1 MDQDQISLQKLNQIN
16 TQKENESN
24 IKYDIKK
31 NSLNKINFP
40 DKFKI
45 NIKRTRE
52 YSPLMDLDD
61 EEEDN
66 NLNKKNNMNKRRKV
80 PVRKLVERITLNDLE
95 QNLKKNESNP
105 KKKRSIKIF
114 SDMSI
119 SEVSNNLFKNYYPC
133 VLPDYYTEQ
142 ISQQII
148 DNQIDKLTSNFIKEK
163 NDLMKNKKIKINQN
177 MDYLR
182 QLAEKQGEWIDQG
195 QDVDDRGD
203 NYDEEDEPENKSY
216 DSNDENNSRNE
227 YPEDE
232 SIEQQEEQEG
242 DFDENYDYYEN
253 DGNYDDE

>member
-1 MDQDQISLQKLNQIN
+1 MSKEEITNLKEEFFSEIRNSVKRLNFQIS
-16 TQKENESN
+16 
-24 IKYDIKK
+24 
-31 NSLNKINFP
+31 
-40 DKFKI
+40 
-45 NIKRTRE
+45 
-52 YSPLMDLDD
+52 
-61 EEEDN
+61 
-66 NLNKKNNMNKRRKV
+66 
-80 PVRKLVERITLNDLE
+80 ITLNDLE

>member
-1 MDQDQISLQKLNQIN
+1 MSKEEITNLKEEFFSEIRNSVKRLNFQIS
-16 TQKENESN
+16 
-24 IKYDIKK
+24 
-31 NSLNKINFP
+31 
-40 DKFKI
+40 
-45 NIKRTRE
+45 
-52 YSPLMDLDD
+52 
-61 EEEDN
+61 
-66 NLNKKNNMNKRRKV
+66 
-80 PVRKLVERITLNDLE
+80 ITLNDLE
-95 QNLKKNESNP
+95 QNLKENKSNP
-105 KKKRSIKIF
+105 YKKRSIKIF